1 MERIY
6 LGAYCERVGYVNFW
20 IDGNAIVRQYDMED
34 IYARL
39 KEQYGQDFVDAN
51 NEMIKSSLYGSISEE
66 RITNLSCMRL
76 SWIREIIIDN
86 RMETVTQFKQFV
98 YDHGAEGFDV
108 NGASIHTVDQ
118 FICRSKVS
126 RFVNEDRKEGVFDQ
140 VVVEMHLIQG
150 DRTRKEMV
158 EFIKRNKKVIKVT
171 ALNTLEKSNK
181 YAKYGV
187 PVNFLKYERMVL
199 TRDNVLEITFAL
211 KIEAE

>member
-1 MERIY
+1 MRIY
-6 LGAYCERVGYVNFW
+6 LGAYCERVGCVNFW

-51 NEMIKSSLYGSISEE
+51 NEMIKSSLYGDISEE
-66 RITNLSCMRL
+66 RIANLSCMRL
-76 SWIREIIIDN
+76 SWIRKIIIDN
-86 RMETVTQFKQFV
+86 RMETVTQFRQFI
-98 YDHGAEGFDV
+98 YDRGAEGFDV

-126 RFVNEDRKEGVFDQ
+126 RFVNEDRKDGVFDQ
-140 VVVEMHLIQG
+140 VVVEMPLIQG
-150 DRTRKEMV
+150 DRTRKEMMN
-158 EFIKRNKKVIKVT
+158 FIRQYKKAIKLKAVD
-171 ALNTLEKSNK
+171 TLKNSRK
-181 YAKYGV
+181 YDRYGV

-199 TRDNVLEITFAL
+199 TRDNVLEITFVL